1 MSKHGKNHSDE
12 SPEAASPEASG
23 GECGGAWA
31 DVHSAGDAVRLAKG
45 ELHKAQEFYQRVR
58 RETADRVEAVRNKTV
73 GDLLDD
79 GLGVVRKHPV
89 TGLTVA
95 LAVGVFLGRLL
106 KR

>member
-1 MSKHGKNHSDE
+1 MIRIGRTRVRK
-12 SPEAASPEASG
+12 PASPEASSC
-23 GECGGAWA
+23 ECEGSWA
-31 DVHSAGDAVRLAKG
+31 EVHSAADAVRLAKG

-73 GDLLDD
+73 GDLMDD
-79 GLGVVRKHPV
+79 ALGTVRKHPV

-95 LAVGVFLGRLL
+95 LAAGIVLGRLL